1 MISMRPLFEK
11 YGIYLF
17 LAVLI
22 IVASVATPAFLN
34 PSNLREI
41 LNQLAPLGIVAI
53 GQTLVLLSGGGGIDL
68 SVASVMATS
77 AVIVSKMTHG
87 NDALFPLVAP
97 VCLLFGIL
105 VGLTNGL
112 LITKRRVPPVL
123 ATLGTLLFV
132 QGLRYVYTG
141 GISSGDIPAFARVL
155 GRGTLWLIPV
165 PILSLLILVAAAA
178 IMLNKT
184 VLGRQIYAIGGN
196 REAAK
201 LSGYRVDL
209 IIPLVYMIS
218 GYTAAIGGIYLAG
231 WAGYVDNMVGAGY
244 EIDSIA
250 VVVMG
255 GTSFEGGRGGVFG
268 TIAGVFIVMIMYNLV
283 LLLHLPVD
291 FQLIIKGAVIIT
303 AAAFYVRK
311 VQR

>member
-218 GYTAAIGGIYLAG
+218 GCTAAIGGIYLAG

>member
-1 MISMRPLFEK
+1 MVSTKSLSER

-22 IVASVATPAFLN
+22 VVASVATPAFLN
-34 PSNLREI
+34 PSNLREV
-41 LNQLAPLGIVAI
+41 LNQLVPLGIVAI

-77 AVIVSKMTHG
+77 AVIASKMTHG
-87 NDALFPLVAP
+87 DNALFPLVAP

-105 VGLTNGL
+105 VGLINGL

-123 ATLGTLLFV
+123 ATLGTMIFV

-141 GISSGDIPAFARVL
+141 GISSGDVPPFLRVL
-155 GRGTLWLIPV
+155 GSGTIGPIPV
-165 PILSLLILVAAAA
+165 PILSLAILVTAAA

-184 VLGRQIYAIGGN
+184 VLGRHIYAIGGN
-196 REAAK
+196 RETAR
-201 LSGYRVDL
+201 LSGYRIDL
-209 IIPLVYMIS
+209 IIPLVYMMS
-218 GYTAAIGGIYLAG
+218 GFTASIAGIYLAG

-255 GTSFEGGRGGVFG
+255 GTSFEGGRGGVLG